1 MSIRDLPKAE
11 IQKRI
16 DRIRWFHEFDFG
28 DGIARQG
35 QDARRAR
42 DAGHA

>member
-16 DRIRWFHEFDFG
+16 DRIRWFHELDFG
-28 DGIARQG
+28 DGLRAKVKTP
-35 QDARRAR
+35 DAR

>member
-16 DRIRWFHEFDFG
+16 DRIHWHHESDFG
-28 DGIARQG
+28 DGLRAEVKTPHAGETG
-35 QDARRAR
+35 QA
-42 DAGHA
+42 